1 MKCYWRSH
9 NSKRIWTLVQIG
21 ATIAFYQTN
30 SLAQVTPDG
39 SLGAE
44 SSIVTPNVSING
56 SRSDRIDGG
65 AIRSTNLFHSFQQ
78 FNVGEGQRVYFANPT
93 GIENIFSR
101 VTGTNLSNILGTLG
115 VNGAANL
122 FLLNPNG
129 IIFGKNARLDV
140 RGSFVA
146 STASAIQF
154 GDRGFFS
161 AINPTSVPLLTVNP
175 SAFLFNQQTAG
186 RIENRSTVEISRR
199 PERLF
204 GLQVP
209 EGRSLVLLGGEI
221 LLDGG
226 GLNAANGRIEL
237 AGVAGEGTVGLTVNG
252 NTLSLSMP
260 DFVARGNIAIANNAR
275 VNVSGKGG
283 GFIQLQGD
291 RISLTNTSEITAD
304 TLGEEN
310 GQGISIR
317 AFQLIVRDGAQISTT
332 ARENSRGNSGGITV
346 NADLVELTGTGS
358 GGNSDN
364 RPGGGSRE
372 NERPSK
378 LASDAQGAGEAGN
391 LVVNTRQLIVQN
403 GGRISASTIDKN
415 LGGNITIN
423 ASESVELIGTSNS
436 EQRSSSISVQT
447 RGIGRGGSVRINT
460 QRLIVGD
467 GAELSASTFGTGTG
481 GDLILNATELLEVVG
496 TSRTGVQTSRIVAE
510 TGRPLETQD
519 AGILIGTGKGGNLT
533 IRTGS
538 LIMRDRGQVSVSSLS
553 TGDAG
558 ELNVQASSIELDNL
572 GAITATT
579 TSGNGGN
586 ITLEGFNLLLLR
598 RNSRISTTAGTNR
611 QGGDGGNITIN
622 GDLVVSI
629 PNENSD
635 LTANAFSGR
644 GGRINIT
651 TQALL
656 GLQFRSRE
664 QLQTLI
670 GTTDLSQFDPA
681 TLSSSD
687 LTAISQTSPQL
698 SGEVAIQ
705 LQGID
710 PAKGLIELPTEL
722 VDVAQLIQQ
731 NLCTAA
737 QGSEFTISG
746 RGGLPTPPN
755 EVLNGD
761 VVWEDWRITEA
772 SQSVGINSETRSL
785 RAQTNSNIPTTI
797 VEAQGWYK
805 DANGNIILTAETTET
820 PHRNWFNTPNCQSLK
835 TRQKTEKKSSS
846 PSSCS
851 SCLRG

>member
-1 MKCYWRSH
+1 MKRCWRSH
-9 NSKRIWTLVQIG
+9 NSKAIWMLVQIG
-21 ATIAFYQTN
+21 ATIASYQTE
-30 SLAQVTPDG
+30 SLAQITPDA

-44 SSIVTPNVSING
+44 SSVVTPNVSING
-56 SRSDRIDGG
+56 SAGDRIDGG
-65 AIRSTNLFHSFQQ
+65 AIRGANLFHSFQQ

-115 VNGAANL
+115 VSGAANL

-140 RGSFVA
+140 RGSFAA

-209 EGRSLVLLGGEI
+209 EGRSLLLLGGEI
-221 LLDGG
+221 LIDGG

-237 AGVAGEGTVGLTVNG
+237 AGVAGQGTVGLTVNR
-252 NTLSLSMP
+252 NILSLSMP
-260 DFVARGNIAIANNAR
+260 DSVARSDIAIANNAR

-283 GFIQLQGD
+283 GFIQIQGA
-291 RISLTNTSEITAD
+291 RVALTNTSDITAD
-304 TLGEEN
+304 TLAEQN

-317 AFQLIVRDGAQISTT
+317 ASHLIIRDGAQISTT
-332 ARENSRGNSGGITV
+332 ARENSRGNSGGIAI
-346 NADLVELTGTGS
+346 NADIVELTGTGS

-378 LASDAQGAGEAGN
+378 LASDAQGAGEAGD
-391 LVVNTRQLIVQN
+391 LTINTRQLIVQD
-403 GGRISASTIDKN
+403 GAKISASTIDRDE
-415 LGGNITIN
+415 GGNITIN

-436 EQRSSSISVQT
+436 EERSSGVSVQT
-447 RGIGRGGSVRINT
+447 RGIGRGGNLRINT
-460 QRLIVGD
+460 QRLIVRD
-467 GAELSASTFGTGTG
+467 GAELSASTFGTGAA
-481 GDLILNATELLEVVG
+481 GDVIVNAPELVEVIG
-496 TSRTGVQTSRIVAE
+496 TSRKGVQTSRIVAE
-510 TGRPLETQD
+510 TGRPLDTQD
-519 AGILIGTGKGGNLT
+519 AGTIIGTGKGGDLT
-533 IRTGS
+533 ITTGR
-538 LIMRDRGQVSVSSLS
+538 LIVRDGAQVSVSGLR

-558 ELNVQASSIELDNL
+558 ELTVQASAIELDNL
-572 GAITATT
+572 AAIAATT
-579 TSGNGGN
+579 TSGNGGD

-622 GDLVVSI
+622 GNLVVSI

-635 LTANAFSGR
+635 ITANAFSGR

-656 GLQFRSRE
+656 GLEFRSRE

-710 PAKGLIELPTEL
+710 PSKGLVELPTEL
-722 VDVAQLIQQ
+722 VDVAQLIKQ

-737 QGSEFTISG
+737 QGSEFTITG

-761 VVWEDWRITEA
+761 VAWEDWRIREA
-772 SQSVGINSETRSL
+772 SQSVGINSETRSI

-820 PHRNWFNTPNCQSLK
+820 SHSNWLTTPNCQ
-835 TRQKTEKKSSS
+835 
-846 PSSCS
+846 P
-851 SCLRG
+851 